1 MSKERVLG
9 IDIGGTNIRLGVVDG
24 DYALSGFEMHSC
36 RRLLGDSPLENLAQI
51 IRESLAANGAVGAV
65 AIGVPAVVN
74 KNHSFVCS
82 APNVYGLDSLELGLE
97 LEKRL
102 DLPVFVDRDV
112 NFILAHDIHS
122 QRLDPEGRRTIL
134 GCYLGTGFGNS
145 LYIGGR
151 FHLGAHGSAGEL
163 GHIPLYGVEKT
174 CPCGQTGCVE
184 TLVSG
189 RYLQSLCE
197 EAFPDCPIS
206 DVFVRHG
213 DDARIQRF
221 VRDTAV
227 PVATEI
233 TLLDPDFIILGG
245 GVMGM
250 KGFPIEALK
259 DEIRRRVRHP
269 LPAEDLHFLLSQG
282 SQTAGVLGGGM
293 MVLGYLRRGEPFR
306 L

>member
-112 NFILAHDIHS
+112 NFILAHDIQS

-134 GCYLGTGFGNS
+134 G
-145 LYIGGR
+145 
-151 FHLGAHGSAGEL
+151 
-163 GHIPLYGVEKT
+163 
-174 CPCGQTGCVE
+174 
-184 TLVSG
+184 
-189 RYLQSLCE
+189 
-197 EAFPDCPIS
+197 
-206 DVFVRHG
+206 
-213 DDARIQRF
+213 
-221 VRDTAV
+221 
-227 PVATEI
+227 
-233 TLLDPDFIILGG
+233 
-245 GVMGM
+245 
-250 KGFPIEALK
+250 
-259 DEIRRRVRHP
+259 
-269 LPAEDLHFLLSQG
+269 
-282 SQTAGVLGGGM
+282 
-293 MVLGYLRRGEPFR
+293 
-306 L
+306 